1 MPPEGIALGTL
12 AFMRTYPWRRID
24 PVPWTPLAK
33 PLAECRVALVSSAA
47 TMLPGDDPFDYSGKA
62 GDPTFRLIPSGTDP
76 QTLVETH
83 PSSSFDHSGMAE
95 DMNVAFPLDRIRELA
110 ESGRIG
116 GVAPRHVSFEGYLPA
131 PGRLRKETAPE
142 AARLLAE
149 DGVDVALLF
158 PV

>member
-1 MPPEGIALGTL
+1 MPPDGIPLGTL

-24 PVPWTPLAK
+24 PVPWAPLGK

-47 TMLPGDDPFDYSGKA
+47 AMLTDDEPFDLSGKA
-62 GDPTFRLIPSGTDP
+62 GDPTFRLIPFGTNP
-76 QTLVETH
+76 QALIETH

-95 DMNVAFPLDRIRELA
+95 DMNVAFPLDRIREIA
-110 ESGRIG
+110 SCGRIG
-116 GVAPRHVSFEGYLPA
+116 EVAPRHLSFEGYLPA